1 MHTVPLGSEIEKDIL
16 IEDDQEIGTSKYKFK
31 LKLPNIFG
39 SRPPSRRPIT
49 GSPTPSRPITT
60 GSSIQK
66 GGSMFTKGLGMCK
79 RNPKLCLIGLPTAG
93 YIAKNYFDAS
103 SRTKECMAL
112 CLPSNHPENPS
123 NFQSKES
130 IEALTG
136 KPLQDA
142 NKQPFCNIYSGN
154 CDEYCKS
161 ECEVIHESI
170 FSTVT
175 GFFGGVG
182 SGVLNLMKNPTL
194 LVGVIIAIILIP
206 IILKAVLAPR
216 PPPVPY
222 Y

>member
-16 IEDDQEIGTSKYKFK
+16 IEDDQEIGRRFK
-31 LKLPNIFG
+31 LPTFKLPKFPNIFG
-39 SRPPSRRPIT
+39 GSQPTRPTTRPT
-49 GSPTPSRPITT
+49 TT

-66 GGSMFTKGLGMCK
+66 SGSVFTKGLGMCK
-79 RNPKLCLIGLPTAG
+79 RNPKLCLIGLPTAA
-93 YIAKNYFDAS
+93 YVASNHLDAS
-103 SRTKECMAL
+103 SKTKECMAL
-112 CLPSNHPENPS
+112 CLPSNHPEVPS

-136 KPLQDA
+136 EPLQDA

-154 CDEYCKS
+154 CDAYCKS
-161 ECEVIHESI
+161 ECEAIHESI

-182 SGVLNLMKNPTL
+182 SGVSNLMKNPTL
-194 LVGVIIAIILIP
+194 LVTVIIAIILIP